1 MNKLSNKREAFC
13 RYIGIDGLNASD
25 SYRKAF
31 DTDPINQASIH
42 EQASKLL
49 KIDKVSTR
57 IQELKASVTDRLA
70 SEVVWDKAKI
80 ISELAINVEASRNV
94 NQFAA
99 SSRALELIGKAV
111 NVFQPET
118 QLISGTVEILHKLP
132 DSVLAKLESLNE
144 SGNIESGNIDSM
156 DTIEAGNYQ
165 VIEPDS
171 EAS

>member
-118 QLISGTVEILHKLP
+118 QQVNIAIIETLGRLP
-132 DSVLAKLESLNE
+132 DSVLASLEALNGTE
-144 SGNIESGNIDSM
+144 ETIEAT
-156 DTIEAGNYQ
+156 DTIEASYQ
-165 VIEPDS
+165 LLETEPDS

>member
-57 IQELKASVTDRLA
+57 IQELKDSVTDRLA
-70 SEVVWDKAKI
+70 SEVVWDRSRI

-99 SSRALELIGKAV
+99 SSRAIELIGKAV

-118 QLISGTVEILHKLP
+118 QQVNIAIIETLGRLP
-132 DSVLAKLESLNE
+132 DSVLASLEALNGTE
-144 SGNIESGNIDSM
+144 E
-156 DTIEAGNYQ
+156 TIEATDTIDASYQ
-165 VIEPDS
+165 LLETEPDS

>member
-70 SEVVWDKAKI
+70 SEVVWDKAKV
-80 ISELAINVEASRNV
+80 ISELAINVEASREV

-99 SSRALELIGKAV
+99 SSRAIELIGKAV

-118 QLISGTVEILHKLP
+118 QQVNIAIIETLGRLP
-132 DSVLAKLESLNE
+132 DSVLASLEALNGTE
-144 SGNIESGNIDSM
+144 ETIEAT
-156 DTIEAGNYQ
+156 DTIEASNYQ

>member
-57 IQELKASVTDRLA
+57 IQELKDSVTDRLA
-70 SEVVWDKAKI
+70 SEVVWDRSRI

-118 QLISGTVEILHKLP
+118 QQVNIAIIETLGRLP
-132 DSVLAKLESLNE
+132 DSVLASLEALNGTE
-144 SGNIESGNIDSM
+144 ETIEAT
-156 DTIEAGNYQ
+156 DTIEASNYQ

-171 EAS
+171 ETS